1 MNIMDKETII
11 EVLDNLNKGRID
23 NKGIQVIQEYCIEH
37 NKPVNKI
44 IEFLQIM
51 QMIPDGIQSC
61 LLDALDYYK
70 NKFEIIELSKTDL
83 KIPKGYNIIKY
94 Y

>member
-11 EVLDNLNKGRID
+11 EVLDNLNKGIIN
-23 NKGIQVIQEYCIEH
+23 NKGIQVIQEYCLEH
-37 NKPVNKI
+37 NKPADKTF
-44 IEFLQIM
+44 EYLQII
-51 QMIPDGIQSC
+51 QMIPNGIQGC

-83 KIPKGYNIIKY
+83 RVPKGYYIIKY

>member
-11 EVLDNLNKGRID
+11 EVLENLNNGKID
-23 NKGIQVIQEYCIEH
+23 NKGIQVIQEYCLEH
-37 NKPVNKI
+37 NKPIDMTVQY
-44 IEFLQIM
+44 LQVM
-51 QMIPDGIQSC
+51 QMVPNGLHGC

-70 NKFEIIELSKTDL
+70 NKFEIIELSNTDL

>member
-1 MNIMDKETII
+1 MSIMDKETII

-23 NKGIQVIQEYCIEH
+23 NKGIQVIQEYCLEH
-37 NKPVNKI
+37 NKPSDMTI
-44 IEFLQIM
+44 QYLQVM
-51 QMIPDGIQSC
+51 QMVPNGLQGC

-70 NKFEIIELSKTDL
+70 NKFEITEIKNKE
-83 KIPKGYNIIKY
+83 NRIIKY

>member
-11 EVLDNLNKGRID
+11 EVLENLNKGRID
-23 NKGIQVIQEYCIEH
+23 NKGIQVIQEYCLEH
-37 NKPVNKI
+37 NKPVDKTV
-44 IEFLQIM
+44 EFLQIM
-51 QMIPDGIQSC
+51 RMIPNGIKSC

-83 KIPKGYNIIKY
+83 KIPNGKHIIKY

>member
-1 MNIMDKETII
+1 MDKETII

-23 NKGIQVIQEYCIEH
+23 NKGIQVIQEYCLDH
-37 NKPVNKI
+37 NKPIDMTVQYI
-44 IEFLQIM
+44 QVM
-51 QMIPDGIQSC
+51 QMVPNGLQGC

-70 NKFEIIELSKTDL
+70 NKFEITEIKNKENRT
-83 KIPKGYNIIKY
+83 IKY

>member
-1 MNIMDKETII
+1 MDKETII

-23 NKGIQVIQEYCIEH
+23 NKGIQVIQEYCLEH
-37 NKPVNKI
+37 NKSIDMTVKY
-44 IEFLQIM
+44 LQAM
-51 QMIPDGIQSC
+51 QMIPNGIQGC

-70 NKFEIIELSKTDL
+70 NKFEITEIKNKE
-83 KIPKGYNIIKY
+83 NRIIKY

>member
-1 MNIMDKETII
+1 MDKETII
-11 EVLDNLNKGRID
+11 EVLESFNKGKID
-23 NKGIQVIQEYCIEH
+23 NKGIQVIQEYCLEH
-37 NKPVNKI
+37 NKPI
-44 IEFLQIM
+44 DMTIQYLQVM
-51 QMIPDGIQSC
+51 QMVPNGIQGC

>member
-1 MNIMDKETII
+1 MDKNTII
-11 EVLDNLNKGRID
+11 EVLELLNKGKIN
-23 NKGIQVIQEYCIEH
+23 NKSIQVIQEYCLEH
-37 NKPVNKI
+37 NKPMDKT
-44 IEFLQIM
+44 IEYLQII
-51 QMIPDGIQSC
+51 QMVPNSIQGC

>member
-11 EVLDNLNKGRID
+11 EVLENLNKRIIN
-23 NKGIQVIQEYCIEH
+23 NKSIQVIQEYCLEH
-37 NKPVNKI
+37 NKPVDKTV
-44 IEFLQIM
+44 EFLQIM
-51 QMIPDGIQSC
+51 RMIPNGIHEC

-70 NKFEIIELSKTDL
+70 TKFEIIELSKTDL
-83 KIPKGYNIIKY
+83 RIPDGKQIIKY

>member
-1 MNIMDKETII
+1 MDKETII
-11 EVLDNLNKGRID
+11 EVLENFNKGLMTS
-23 NKGIQVIQEYCIEH
+23 KSIQVIQEYCLEH
-37 NKPVNKI
+37 NKPADKTV
-44 IEFLQIM
+44 EFLQIM
-51 QMIPDGIQSC
+51 RMIPNGIQGC

-83 KIPKGYNIIKY
+83 KSLNEKQIIKY

>member
-23 NKGIQVIQEYCIEH
+23 NKGIQVIQEYCLEH
-37 NKPVNKI
+37 DKPI
-44 IEFLQIM
+44 DMTIQYLQVM
-51 QMIPDGIQSC
+51 QMVPNGLQGC

-70 NKFEIIELSKTDL
+70 NKFEIIELSNTDL
-83 KIPKGYNIIKY
+83 KIPSGKQIIKY

>member
-1 MNIMDKETII
+1 MDKETII
-11 EVLDNLNKGRID
+11 EVLDNLNKDKID
-23 NKGIQVIQEYCIEH
+23 NKSIQVIQEYCLEH
-37 NKPVNKI
+37 NKPI
-44 IEFLQIM
+44 DMTIQYLQVM
-51 QMIPDGIQSC
+51 QMIPNGIQGC

>member
-11 EVLDNLNKGRID
+11 EVLENFNKGLITS
-23 NKGIQVIQEYCIEH
+23 KGIQVIQEYCLEH
-37 NKPVNKI
+37 DKPIDMTIQYIQV
-44 IEFLQIM
+44 M
-51 QMIPDGIQSC
+51 RMIPNGIQGC
-61 LLDALDYYK
+61 LSDALDYYK

>member
-23 NKGIQVIQEYCIEH
+23 NKGIQVIQEYCLDH
-37 NKPVNKI
+37 NKPIDMTVQYI
-44 IEFLQIM
+44 QVM
-51 QMIPDGIQSC
+51 QMVPNGLQGC

-70 NKFEIIELSKTDL
+70 NKFEITEIKNKENRT
-83 KIPKGYNIIKY
+83 IKY

>member
-1 MNIMDKETII
+1 MSIMDKETII
-11 EVLDNLNKGRID
+11 EVLENFNKGLIT
-23 NKGIQVIQEYCIEH
+23 NKGIQVIQEYCLEH
-37 NKPVNKI
+37 NKPINKT
-44 IEFLQIM
+44 IEFIQIM
-51 QMIPDGIQSC
+51 QMLPNGIQEC

>member
-1 MNIMDKETII
+1 MNIMNKETII
-11 EVLDNLNKGRID
+11 EVLENLNKGRID
-23 NKGIQVIQEYCIEH
+23 NKGFQVIQEYCLEH
-37 NKPVNKI
+37 NKPLDLTMQ
-44 IEFLQIM
+44 FLQIM
-51 QMIPDGIQSC
+51 QMIPNGIQGC

-83 KIPKGYNIIKY
+83 KIPKGYSIIKY

>member
-11 EVLDNLNKGRID
+11 EVLENLNNGKID
-23 NKGIQVIQEYCIEH
+23 TKSIKVIQEYCLEH
-37 NKPVNKI
+37 NKPADMTI
-44 IEFLQIM
+44 QYLQVM
-51 QMIPDGIQSC
+51 QMVPNGLQGC

-70 NKFEIIELSKTDL
+70 TKFEIIELSKTDL
-83 KIPKGYNIIKY
+83 KSLNGKQIIKY